1 RLRLVCFNQFGNNYC
16 FILYPGNDVPCNET
30 AACPDGYT
38 CCKTKDGGWGC
49 CHHKEA
55 VCCKDFEHCCPKGT
69 TCNLPKKSCDDDL
82 GSVPWVEK
90 VPTIPRKDVQ
100 LQVKD
105 VPCDGTT
112 GCPDGTT
119 CCKTQQG
126 GWACCPLTEAVCC
139 EDHLHCCPK
148 GQKCNLAAQTCD
160 DGLLSVPLAKKIP
173 SIPRKDVQLQV
184 KDVPCDPTHACPDGN
199 TCCKN
204 TADIWACCP
213 LPEVTYCWLF
223 SGFVCF

>member
-1 RLRLVCFNQFGNNYC
+1 MQSWAVVCWVLVVLVGA
-16 FILYPGNDVPCNET
+16 DE
-30 AACPDGYT
+30 CPDGGRCQEGGT
-38 CCKTKDGGWGC
+38 CCSS
-49 CHHKEA
+49 
-55 VCCKDFEHCCPKGT
+55 P
-69 TCNLPKKSCDDDL
+69 
-82 GSVPWVEK
+82 
-90 VPTIPRKDVQ
+90 
-100 LQVKD
+100 VKD

-213 LPEVTYCWLF
+213 LNELILLAI
-223 SGFVCF
+223 